1 MTEEHD
7 DALEQDDTL
16 DQADTDAAPEHEP
29 YTGDE
34 EFEDELAA
42 DSGEVDT
49 AALMAEAY
57 DDQLRMKASWHLIP
71 RENFVFLFANCLF
84 FAGALCAWSRMIP
97 PDWLEAAGK
106 ARVELDPSTYLM
118 GLDTIRGTF
127 IFALAMYGF
136 FQVVFNIV
144 GRTTKVWPFMLN
156 ALVALEVGIGG
167 LSRGFGSEAMDMAST
182 YLENAESKTLMDD
195 MMVPLSAV
203 PPAYWMLT
211 LGGMIVLI
219 VILNGIMTG
228 AKKAKMAAAEEG
240 ASRRRR

>member
-7 DALEQDDTL
+7 DALEPEG
-16 DQADTDAAPEHEP
+16 TDAPLEDAPYEAGEELDDEP
-29 YTGDE
+29 MAE
-34 EFEDELAA
+34 
-42 DSGEVDT
+42 GEIDT
-49 AALMAEAY
+49 EALMAEAY
-57 DDQLRMKASWHLIP
+57 DDQLRMRASWHLIP

-106 ARVELDPSTYLM
+106 ARVELDPSTYLI

-127 IFALAMYGF
+127 IFVLAMYGF
-136 FQVVFNIV
+136 FQIVFNII

-167 LSRGFGSEAMDMAST
+167 LSRGFGGDAMDMANQ

-195 MMVPLSAV
+195 IAVPLSAV

-211 LGGMIVLI
+211 LGGMVVLI

-228 AKKAKMAAAEEG
+228 AKKAKMAAADEG
-240 ASRRRR
+240 GSRRRR